1 MTSTPVKSDENKNK
15 RKKEAKNE
23 ASGNAQLC
31 FFEKNDVTP
40 SESSQEFHKTDTLE
54 TILKDTGKEINDLL
68 SKYAHILRQRAA
80 MDASYVEE
88 LEGIL
93 KEACSIEHH
102 LKLKRENLR
111 HSFAAIAGPL
121 QNEEGLSGK

>member
-1 MTSTPVKSDENKNK
+1 MTTTLVKSDENKNK

-23 ASGNAQLC
+23 TSGNAHLD
-31 FFEKNDVTP
+31 FLEKNLA
-40 SESSQEFHKTDTLE
+40 SESSQKFHKTDTLE
-54 TILKDTGKEINDLL
+54 TILKDTGKEINALL
-68 SKYAHILRQRAA
+68 SKYAQILRQRAA

>member
-1 MTSTPVKSDENKNK
+1 
-15 RKKEAKNE
+15 
-23 ASGNAQLC
+23 
-31 FFEKNDVTP
+31 
-40 SESSQEFHKTDTLE
+40 
-54 TILKDTGKEINDLL
+54 
-68 SKYAHILRQRAA
+68 

>member
-1 MTSTPVKSDENKNK
+1 MTTTLVKSDEYKNK

-23 ASGNAQLC
+23 TSGTAQLG
-31 FFEKNDVTP
+31 FFEKNDPTP
-40 SESSQEFHKTDTLE
+40 ESSQKFHKMDTLE
-54 TILKDTGKEINDLL
+54 TILKDTGKEINALL
-68 SKYAHILRQRAA
+68 SKYAQILSERAA

-93 KEACSIEHH
+93 KEACSIENH

-121 QNEEGLSGK
+121 QNEEGVSGK

>member
-1 MTSTPVKSDENKNK
+1 MATIVKPDEYINK

-23 ASGNAQLC
+23 TSGTAQLGI
-31 FFEKNDVTP
+31 FEKNDP
-40 SESSQEFHKTDTLE
+40 IPESSQKFYKNDTLE
-54 TILKDTGKEINDLL
+54 TILKDTGKEINALL
-68 SKYAHILRQRAA
+68 SKYAQVLSERTAV
-80 MDASYVEE
+80 DASYVEE

-93 KEACSIEHH
+93 KEAYSIEHH

-121 QNEEGLSGK
+121 QNEEGVSGK